1 MGWFSSST
9 DSYVVT
15 SLHQGWFGW
24 SKATKRITG
33 RDAAKRLARK
43 WRRRGDRDVRI
54 RRGGWFS

>member
-9 DSYVVT
+9 DTYAVT
-15 SLHQGWFGW
+15 ALHQGWFGW
-24 SKATKRITG
+24 SKVTARVTG

-54 RRGGWFS
+54 RRAGWFS